1 MTSGSKKQL
10 TGGQRVYDLALL
22 ALQHYRLEHFSS
34 RKFAL
39 APTARRRRLL
49 LTGLA
54 HGVMTVLIY
63 FLFQPAV
70 WRIHRANAALQVYP
84 QGQNS

>member
-34 RKFAL
+34 RKCAL

-70 WRIHRANAALQVYP
+70 LRIHQVSATVSVYLL
-84 QGQNS
+84 GQNF